1 MSGLTTEAPPER
13 AHNILENGMHL
24 TGPEFLRRY
33 EASPEIK
40 KAELVQGIV
49 YMASPLRMDGH
60 ADPDSLITTWLRIY
74 KIATPGTKSGANPT
88 VRLGRDDIPQPDS
101 ILMILPEFGG
111 QSHVDS
117 SGYLTGA
124 PEFVAEIAASS
135 ASMDAREK
143 FESYRRAGVLEYLL
157 WRTEDEKL
165 NWWFLDKE
173 EYQPL
178 PVGEDGI
185 IRSKIFPGLWLDTQ
199 ALLVG
204 NDMQVIETLRRGLT
218 TSEHRAFCQQLERAR
233 SAAS

>member
-74 KIATPGTKSGANPT
+74 KIATPGTKSVANPT

-101 ILMILPEFGG
+101 ILMILPE
-111 QSHVDS
+111 
-117 SGYLTGA
+117 
-124 PEFVAEIAASS
+124 
-135 ASMDAREK
+135 
-143 FESYRRAGVLEYLL
+143 
-157 WRTEDEKL
+157 
-165 NWWFLDKE
+165 
-173 EYQPL
+173 
-178 PVGEDGI
+178 
-185 IRSKIFPGLWLDTQ
+185 
-199 ALLVG
+199 
-204 NDMQVIETLRRGLT
+204 
-218 TSEHRAFCQQLERAR
+218 
-233 SAAS
+233 